1 MKKLLFLVLFATA
14 ALAVQAQ
21 TTKHNCTGAAS
32 SASVDVSDEAIA
44 QAASLDETIERRVC
58 ETSGKVSYYRKD
70 VCQKSGKVSYEPVNY
85 DAATNQFVNAS
96 PSEMGSAKKSCC
108 ASKGATATAAST
120 GKKACAGSKAG
131 KSCCA
136 SKGAKATTASKKSK
150 ACAGSKS
157 GKSCCAG
164 KTAKGA
170 SASVAPTA
178 KNVKND

>member
-85 DAATNQFVNAS
+85 DAATNQFVTGHCANPRSWAVVDLQPYSELEQNPSS
-96 PSEMGSAKKSCC
+96 P
-108 ASKGATATAAST
+108 
-120 GKKACAGSKAG
+120 
-131 KSCCA
+131 
-136 SKGAKATTASKKSK
+136 
-150 ACAGSKS
+150 
-157 GKSCCAG
+157 
-164 KTAKGA
+164 
-170 SASVAPTA
+170 
-178 KNVKND
+178 

>member
-1 MKKLLFLVLFATA
+1 MKKLLFLILLASA
-14 ALAVQAQ
+14 AWTVQAQ
-21 TTKHNCTGAAS
+21 TAKHHCSGAAS
-32 SASVDVSDEAIA
+32 SASVEVSDEAIA
-44 QAASLDETIERRVC
+44 QAASLDESIERRVC

-70 VCQKSGKVSYEPVNY
+70 VCQKSGKVSYEPVNF

-96 PSEMGSAKKSCC
+96 PSEVGSAKKSCC
-108 ASKGATATAAST
+108 ASKGAAATAAST
-120 GKKACAGSKAG
+120 SEKACAGSKSD

-136 SKGAKATTASKKSK
+136 SKGAKATTASNDSK
-150 ACAGSKS
+150 GCAGSKA

-164 KTAKGA
+164 KSAKGA